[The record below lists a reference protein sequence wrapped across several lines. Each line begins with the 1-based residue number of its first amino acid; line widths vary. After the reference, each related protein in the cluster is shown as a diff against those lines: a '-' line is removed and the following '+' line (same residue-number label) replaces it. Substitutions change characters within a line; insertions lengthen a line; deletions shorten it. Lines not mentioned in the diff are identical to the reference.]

1 MFSGIV
7 KGVGRIAESTELGAD
22 RRWVIDA
29 RGVGLDPVV
38 VGGSVAVNGV
48 CLTATSVAGT
58 RFTVD
63 VSVETLRVTTFNAL
77 RAGASVN
84 LESPLKL
91 GDPIDGH
98 LVQGHVDGVGTVV
111 ALEPAGRS
119 TAVTFEL
126 PEPLARYVVHK
137 GSIAVDGVSLT
148 INAVSGNRFTVS
160 VIPHTQAMT
169 VIGKYRVGDTVNIEV
184 DQLARYVERILRPA

>member
-7 KGVGRIAESTELGAD
+7 KGVGRVVETTELGAD
-22 RRWVIDA
+22 RRWVIDTD
-29 RGVGLDPVV
+29 GVALDPIV

-63 VSVETLRVTTFNAL
+63 VSAETLRVTTFATL
-77 RAGASVN
+77 RAGARVN

-91 GDPIDGH
+91 GDPLDGH
-98 LVQGHVDGVGTVV
+98 LVQGHVDGVATVV

-119 TAVTFEL
+119 TALTFEL
-126 PEPLARYVVHK
+126 PESLARYVVHK

-148 INAVSGNRFTVS
+148 VNAVNGNRFVVS

-169 VIGKYRVGDTVNIEV
+169 VIGKYSVGHTVNVEV
-184 DQLARYVERILRPA
+184 DQIARYVERMLRPA

>member
-7 KGVGRIAESTELGAD
+7 KGVGRVVETTELGAD
-22 RRWVIDA
+22 RRWVIDTD
-29 RGVGLDPVV
+29 GVALDPIV

-63 VSVETLRVTTFNAL
+63 VSAETLRVTTFATL
-77 RAGASVN
+77 RAGARVN

-91 GDPIDGH
+91 GDPLDGH
-98 LVQGHVDGVGTVV
+98 LVQGHVDGVATVV

-119 TAVTFEL
+119 TALTFEL
-126 PEPLARYVVHK
+126 PESLARYVVHK

-148 INAVSGNRFTVS
+148 VNAVNGNRFVVS

-169 VIGKYRVGDTVNIEV
+169 VIGKYSVGHTVNVEV
-184 DQLARYVERILRPA
+184 DQVARYVERMLRPA